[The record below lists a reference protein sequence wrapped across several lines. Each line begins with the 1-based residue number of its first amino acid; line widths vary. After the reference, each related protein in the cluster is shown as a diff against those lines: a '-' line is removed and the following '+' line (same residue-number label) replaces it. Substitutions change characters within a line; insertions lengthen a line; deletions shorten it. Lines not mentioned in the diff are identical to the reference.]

1 MKMNFKL
8 GNIEIE
14 GKTKISD
21 IEIGIQYAP
30 GELKG
35 EYELFKTI
43 MRELP
48 QTLKDVAEGAKTFEK
63 LDKELSDIYED
74 DIKIESHK
82 NVSEEEVLGK
92 KAE

>member
-8 GNIEIE
+8 GNVEIE
-14 GKTKISD
+14 GKVKVSD

-35 EYELFKTI
+35 EYELFKTVL
-43 MRELP
+43 RELP

-63 LDKELSDIYED
+63 LDKDLNHLYDINAD
-74 DIKIESHK
+74 SHTE
-82 NVSEEEVLGK
+82 VTEEEVFGK